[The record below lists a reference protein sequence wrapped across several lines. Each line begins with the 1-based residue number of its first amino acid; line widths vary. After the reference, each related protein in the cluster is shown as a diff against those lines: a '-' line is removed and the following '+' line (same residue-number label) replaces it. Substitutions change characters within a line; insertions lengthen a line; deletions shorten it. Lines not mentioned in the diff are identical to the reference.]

1 MNNKIIAVICVVLM
15 LATVLAACGKK
26 VIIKGKN
33 GQEYV
38 AATDADG
45 STILNDEGNIII
57 YVTDE
62 NGRYVKDA
70 NGERQT
76 NAITFPD
83 KILGERTIATPQ
95 YRLTMPEDWALNAED
110 IFIRNNNENITF
122 EIGEVIPLSESRT
135 LQAYLDSQISS
146 MDYLKA
152 NLDEYKNMSYALD
165 TTEITES
172 KLPCTVIEMQLT
184 DDNGTKTAEQ
194 MLYYIVWGDYLV
206 QASYCC
212 RDTGALGS
220 FDAFAYLNENL
231 EIKSLK

>member
-62 NGRYVKDA
+62 NGKYVKDA

-76 NAITFPD
+76 NAIAFPD
-83 KILGERTIATPQ
+83 KILGEHTITTPQ
-95 YRLTMPEDWALNAED
+95 YRLTMPEEWNLGQDGK
-110 IFIRNNNENITF
+110 FRKGGNENVVF
-122 EIGEVIPLSESRT
+122 EIGEVISLTANRT
-135 LQAYLDSQISS
+135 ISS
-146 MDYLKA
+146 YIDTQIEGIEYVKGNSEEFK
-152 NLDEYKNMSYALD
+152 NLTYEVKEIAL
-165 TTEITES
+165 TES
-172 KLPCTVIEMQLT
+172 QLPCTVIEMKVT
-184 DDNGTKTAEQ
+184 DDSGAVTIEQ
-194 MLYYIVWGDYLV
+194 SLYYIAWGEYLV
-206 QASYCC
+206 QASYYCT
-212 RDTGALGS
+212 DAKEIGG
-220 FDAFAYLNENL
+220 FDSTVYLNDNL